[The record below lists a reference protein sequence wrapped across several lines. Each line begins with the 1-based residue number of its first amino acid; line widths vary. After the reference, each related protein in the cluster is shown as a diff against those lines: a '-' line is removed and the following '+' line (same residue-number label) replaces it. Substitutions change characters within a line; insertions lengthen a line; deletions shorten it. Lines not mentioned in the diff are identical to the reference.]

1 MLSRSYQLV
10 YSVNVFSEEFKDTKW
25 VIRIRKS
32 KIRIIKFCFF
42 HFFIFFLFFILFL
55 KCDLAKQQLV
65 NTTRVKYFE
74 LCP

>member
-10 YSVNVFSEEFKDTKW
+10 YPVNIFSEEFKDTKW

-42 HFFIFFLFFILFL
+42 HFFIFFLIFYII
-55 KCDLAKQQLV
+55 
-65 NTTRVKYFE
+65 FE
-74 LCP
+74 M